1 MRGDGEEDGQGDE
14 EGGDLAPLFVLSP
27 PTQPH
32 CINGAARIP
41 HAALF
46 SLSHHPLLSPLL
58 LFLIILYVLLKLN
71 MICFF
76 YINCDLKSV

>member
-1 MRGDGEEDGQGDE
+1 MGRRMGREMRR
-14 EGGDLAPLFVLSP
+14 GDLAPLVHSPP

-32 CINGAARIP
+32 CMNGAARIP

-46 SLSHHPLLSPLL
+46 SLSHHLLLSPLL
-58 LFLIILYVLLKLN
+58 LFFIILYVLLELN